1 MADIAPRDDIIVDLT
16 EGEAGPAATAS
27 DAADV
32 VVMAEDGEDAP
43 LPKRARLQDDGS
55 IILPLL
61 YPVVLRF
68 RNRGNDQVRVERFD
82 EFHFR
87 RMTGA
92 DMRAIAA
99 ASSGAGPMVTLAR
112 STRVAETKFSPI
124 FDRMDAADI
133 DDAFAVVARFLG
145 TGRKT
150 GR

>member
-1 MADIAPRDDIIVDLT
+1 MADIAPQGDIIVDLT
-16 EGEAGPAATAS
+16 EDGPAAGPA

-32 VVMAEDGEDAP
+32 VVVAEDGEDAP
-43 LPKRARLQDDGS
+43 LPKRARVQDDGS

-61 YPVVLRF
+61 YPVVLKYRS
-68 RNRGNDQVRVERFD
+68 RGSDQVRAERFA

-99 ASSGAGPMVTLAR
+99 ASAGAGAMVTLAR
-112 STRVAETKFSPI
+112 STRIPEVKFSPI